1 MTLTQQELANVFGV
15 TSRTIRQWRV
25 EGMPAELQDHSGN
38 EYRLLEVLE
47 WYIKRRVGNEFTFE
61 KTRLLSAQAYKTEL
75 ECRMLKLELL
85 ETSEVQNIWA
95 TIRNQFQQKVR
106 KVPERVPPSI
116 LKTSNLI
123 DTKQQLRQLF
133 AQALEDLAKLKPQ
146 TK

>member
-1 MTLTQQELANVFGV
+1 
-15 TSRTIRQWRV
+15 
-25 EGMPAELQDHSGN
+25 
-38 EYRLLEVLE
+38 
-47 WYIKRRVGNEFTFE
+47 
-61 KTRLLSAQAYKTEL
+61 
-75 ECRMLKLELL
+75 MLKLELL

-123 DTKQQLRQLF
+123 NTKQQLRQLF
-133 AQALEDLAKLKPQ
+133 AQALEDLAKLKQQ

>member
-15 TSRTIRQWRV
+15 TSRTIRQWRA

-47 WYIKRRVGNEFTFE
+47 WYIKRRVGNELTFE

-95 TIRNQFQQKVR
+95 TIRNQFQQKVS
-106 KVPERVPPSI
+106 KVPERMPPSI

-123 DTKQQLRQLF
+123 DTKQQLRQFF
-133 AQALEDLAKLKPQ
+133 AQAPEDLAKLTPQ